1 MTTTLEHRDPAKIL
15 IAGDLRLNG
24 ENLVNDVS
32 QIHVGNRIRM
42 GGLFLIRMRKLN
54 LKGNGVRLENKDLIG
69 EIHRHDEGVWYTM
82 VTKRKRHGIGKK
94 FGLNMAMMINLL
106 VEISLLNTLNSNW
119 LIIRLGKLFNQQER
133 RFVSKLSHNKLH

>member
-42 GGLFLIRMRKLN
+42 GGRI
-54 LKGNGVRLENKDLIG
+54 
-69 EIHRHDEGVWYTM
+69 
-82 VTKRKRHGIGKK
+82 
-94 FGLNMAMMINLL
+94 
-106 VEISLLNTLNSNW
+106 
-119 LIIRLGKLFNQQER
+119 FNQNE
-133 RFVSKLSHNKLH
+133 KTLI